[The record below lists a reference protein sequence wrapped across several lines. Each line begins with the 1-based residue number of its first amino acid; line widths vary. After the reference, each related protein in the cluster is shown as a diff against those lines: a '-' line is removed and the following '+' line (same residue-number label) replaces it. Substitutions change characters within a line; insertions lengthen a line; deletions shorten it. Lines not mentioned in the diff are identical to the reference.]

1 MIFTGKSTLIFSPAV
16 ESFGIKAIPD
26 IKNKVITQN
35 GLKSNHHSLSSI
47 PTTLVDL
54 PIEVLL
60 EIVEYLDSF
69 SICNLAVTS
78 VYLRQVCCSLL
89 DTKGC
94 VALQWERVNLKW
106 GVSYKRWFFSTSL
119 GPVENWTFA
128 KSEAAISE
136 HLKNCPYNV
145 KTKHVEAKKLDK
157 KWPEVMQ
164 SLKEKLSKRQ
174 LR

>member
-1 MIFTGKSTLIFSPAV
+1 MIFSQAV

-26 IKNKVITQN
+26 LKNKVQD
-35 GLKSNHHSLSSI
+35 GLKSNHRPVSSV
-47 PTTLVDL
+47 PRTLVDL
-54 PIEVLL
+54 PMEILI

-78 VYLRQVCCSLL
+78 VYLRQICCSLL

-94 VALQWERVNLKW
+94 VALQWERGVGHKW
-106 GVSYKRWFFSTSL
+106 SVSYKRWFFSTSL

-157 KWPEVMQ
+157 KWPEVML